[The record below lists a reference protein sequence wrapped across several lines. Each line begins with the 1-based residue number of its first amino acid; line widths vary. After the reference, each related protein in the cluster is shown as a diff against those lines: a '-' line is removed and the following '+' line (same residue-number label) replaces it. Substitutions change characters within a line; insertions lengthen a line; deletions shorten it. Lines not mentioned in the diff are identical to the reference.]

1 MITTSTGAKKLESSD
16 NWREIFPNPGTGTA
30 GAHNATVDA
39 QDRIQAEVAPIING
53 KRCSL
58 GAASGDYVLLRNST
72 IAGKT
77 DGAYKATKA
86 IPANTDLD
94 STYLGSPITG
104 GMVNELNNNLTNKP
118 NFIGGTWT
126 PTTATA
132 ITGATGYYAKIG
144 NVCFL
149 IGSFTAT
156 NALANGS
163 EIEIGGM
170 PSELAPAS
178 AGDINQTIFQA
189 YSVSSGKNMSGR
201 IYGAGLHLYNY
212 TGSEIPASSL
222 YQFNAVFYK
231 A

>member
-77 DGAYKATKA
+77 DGAYVATKA

-104 GMVNELNNNLTNKP
+104 GLMNELNSNLTWKYVNRADGLNTP
-118 NFIGGTWT
+118 ISIPSSAVEIFIVVHQVSSQYWS
-126 PTTATA
+126 ATA
-132 ITGATGYYAKIG
+132 LFLKDILQSTAYYYRIG
-144 NVCFL
+144 NNELDCV
-149 IGSFTAT
+149 IEAT
-156 NALANGS
+156 NSSMSVNQFKSNGTD
-163 EIEIGGM
+163 IT
-170 PSELAPAS
+170 PS
-178 AGDINQTIFQA
+178 IIM
-189 YSVSSGKNMSGR
+189 YYR
-201 IYGAGLHLYNY
+201 
-212 TGSEIPASSL
+212 
-222 YQFNAVFYK
+222 
-231 A
+231 

>member
-1 MITTSTGAKKLESSD
+1 MITTNTGAKKLESSD

-58 GAASGDYVLLRNST
+58 GAASGEYVLLRNST

-104 GMVNELNNNLTNKP
+104 GMVNELNSNMPKYVYASVISP
-118 NFIGGTWT
+118 SISVGGDATEVGLPT
-126 PTTATA
+126 PPETVGKTILAIIPVCATPQSVNSA
-132 ITGATGYYAKIG
+132 QANIVYYDRLNQKVSIWA
-144 NVCFL
+144 
-149 IGSFTAT
+149 IGSGTQQYA
-156 NALANGS
+156 
-163 EIEIGGM
+163 IW
-170 PSELAPAS
+170 
-178 AGDINQTIFQA
+178 
-189 YSVSSGKNMSGR
+189 YWV
-201 IYGAGLHLYNY
+201 IYRD
-212 TGSEIPASSL
+212 
-222 YQFNAVFYK
+222 
-231 A
+231 

>member
-1 MITTSTGAKKLESSD
+1 MITTNTGAKKLESSD

-39 QDRIQAEVAPIING
+39 QDRIQAEVAPIINW

-104 GMVNELNNNLTNKP
+104 GMVNELNSNLTGQDITSYITPVTGNTINKAIK
-118 NFIGGTWT
+118 IGKHIIIQGYSKAIDSADTVQNIFQIAVGYRPDMVT
-126 PTTATA
+126 PGSLAW
-132 ITGATGYYAKIG
+132 ATGSDRGTGEVYIDGTG
-144 NVCFL
+144 N
-149 IGSFTAT
+149 AY
-156 NALANGS
+156 
-163 EIEIGGM
+163 IEFSKVTTYGLYFAI
-170 PSELAPAS
+170 AY
-178 AGDINQTIFQA
+178 DI
-189 YSVSSGKNMSGR
+189 
-201 IYGAGLHLYNY
+201 
-212 TGSEIPASSL
+212 
-222 YQFNAVFYK
+222 
-231 A
+231 

>member
-77 DGAYKATKA
+77 DGAYQAAKA

-94 STYLGSPITG
+94 STYLGNAITG
-104 GMVNELNNNLTNKP
+104 GISNAINSNLTSLSNNKLDKFYKVSDTLVKQNADPDNYEKLGTVSLSAGLWLVVLNGIWNTGKPLGIHVTIGNTAIDNPTWATETDSGAPWLSFAVLLNNSMDLSICSK
-118 NFIGGTWT
+118 GGT
-126 PTTATA
+126 
-132 ITGATGYYAKIG
+132 IK
-144 NVCFL
+144 NV
-149 IGSFTAT
+149 
-156 NALANGS
+156 
-163 EIEIGGM
+163 
-170 PSELAPAS
+170 
-178 AGDINQTIFQA
+178 D
-189 YSVSSGKNMSGR
+189 
-201 IYGAGLHLYNY
+201 
-212 TGSEIPASSL
+212 
-222 YQFNAVFYK
+222 FNAYRLTLDY
-231 A
+231 